1 MNHPLVE
8 HLTVEQKDAILSD
21 LLTCIGSDTIRH
33 HGVPLNWES
42 LDIFKVT
49 IGDTVKILPSKGL
62 SEFWVGQVGKV
73 VNRSAHDGFL
83 NVEVTDRCG
92 EKSTAGFLVAE
103 LRKIA

>member
-1 MNHPLVE
+1 MNHPAVE

-42 LDIFKVT
+42 LDIFKVKV
-49 IGDTVKILPSKGL
+49 GDTVKILPSKDL
-62 SEFWVGQVGKV
+62 NEFWVGQVGKV
-73 VNRSAHDGFL
+73 VTRSAHDGYL
-83 NVEVTDRCG
+83 NVEVIDRVG
-92 EKSTAGFLVAE
+92 TKTTVGFLMTE